1 MKTEVD
7 LKKYEKELY
16 KEGYQLICGCDEAGR
31 GPLVGPVVAG
41 AVILPVDYELEGLT
55 DSKQLSEK
63 KREYYFA
70 KIKEDAISYGIGI
83 VSAKKIDEVNIY
95 EASRLAM
102 KEAISKLS
110 VKPDYVLTDAMP
122 MPGYDI
128 PVKSIIHGDAL
139 SLSIAAASVL
149 AKVTRDDIM
158 KKMALEHPEYEFE
171 RHKGYPTKRHLELL
185 ELYGPTKDYRFTYK
199 PVRDLIIK
207 GGSCE
212 VKNK

>member
-16 KEGYQLICGCDEAGR
+16 KEGYKLICGCDEAGR

-41 AVILPVDYELEGLT
+41 AVILPVDYELVGLT

-70 KIKEDAISYGIGI
+70 KIKEDAVSYGIGI

>member
-41 AVILPVDYELEGLT
+41 AVILPVDYELVGLT

>member
-16 KEGYQLICGCDEAGR
+16 KEGYKLICGCDEAGR